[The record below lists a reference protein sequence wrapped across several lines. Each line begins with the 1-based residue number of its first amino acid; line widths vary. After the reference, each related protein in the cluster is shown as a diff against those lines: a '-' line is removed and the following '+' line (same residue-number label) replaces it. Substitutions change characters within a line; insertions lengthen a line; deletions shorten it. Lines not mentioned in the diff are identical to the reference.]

1 MNRWVGIGR
10 LCSDVELRHT
20 QNGTAVA
27 SYRLAVNR
35 DYKSDGQ
42 PDADFISCV
51 CWGKTAEFAEKY
63 LQKGTKI
70 AVEGRISTR
79 SYEDNDGKKRTVV
92 EITVERHEF
101 CESKKAEQRNG
112 EPEYMP
118 PTQAQDKQ
126 AGRSEDSPP
135 EDYEQTGFQH
145 IAYTDD
151 DDLPF

>member
-10 LCSDVELRHT
+10 ICSDVELRHT

-63 LQKGTKI
+63 LHKGTKI

-79 SYEDNDGKKRTVV
+79 SYEDKDGKKRTAV
-92 EITVERHEF
+92 EITVDRHEF
-101 CESKKAEQRNG
+101 CESKKAEPDSG
-112 EPEYMP
+112 EPPYMP
-118 PTQAQDKQ
+118 QAQIHASDFGQ
-126 AGRSEDSPP
+126 AG
-135 EDYEQTGFQH
+135 FQQV
-145 IAYTDD
+145 AYTSE

>member
-20 QNGTAVA
+20 QSGIAIA

-35 DYKSDGQ
+35 GYKSDGQ
-42 PDADFISCV
+42 PDADFITCV

-79 SYEDNDGKKRTVV
+79 SYEDNDGKKRTAV

-101 CESKKAEQRNG
+101 CESKKEQRNG

-118 PTQAQDKQ
+118 PTQAHDKQ

-135 EDYEQTGFQH
+135 EDYEQTGFQQ

>member
-79 SYEDNDGKKRTVV
+79 SYEDKDGKKRTAV

-101 CESKKAEQRNG
+101 CESKKS
-112 EPEYMP
+112 EPDSVEPPYMP
-118 PTQAQDKQ
+118 QAQSHATDFEQ
-126 AGRSEDSPP
+126 AG
-135 EDYEQTGFQH
+135 FQQV
-145 IAYTDD
+145 AYTSE